1 MKRTPQLEPRVCRR
15 IVLVMLE
22 KVQCSYF
29 SWIHQL
35 QAGKQQLRWSRPRPP
50 LGARTLTLVAE
61 SRVVTIED
69 DGGWVGSK
77 EIVQGSYYT
86 DFTCLYSAIAKPNMK
101 IKIKKLSIF

>member
-1 MKRTPQLEPRVCRR
+1 
-15 IVLVMLE
+15 MLE

-69 DGGWVGSK
+69 DGGWVDSK

-86 DFTCLYSAIAKPNMK
+86 DLSLLSYSQTKYENQNKETKHLLNLFGSDTYVKQRLPPSE
-101 IKIKKLSIF
+101 L